1 MNGIFTMRFV
11 LVGLGVVLGIA
22 LLANGNVVIGGLIL
36 VMSAVRF
43 AMVLKLRERRRAFEQ
58 RREQFRQRRGERFSR

>member
-43 AMVLKLRERRRAFEQ
+43 AMVLKLRERRHAFEQ